1 MITGL
6 QYDFYLSGNPLWVK
20 IYDLAND
27 PNFAEITI
35 VNTTT
40 DKGYNTLKKNFAPD
54 GTCEFNIM
62 SIIEALMPYPDHIN
76 NNNLNYFNISIKV
89 KYKNT
94 TLADTEYNFK
104 RYVIRGWAN
113 KYSNKEQYIDSQS
126 KLIVGKW
133 LQWEGVNIPDL
144 PYKLYEIMYT
154 FRIFP
159 SPSDATVIINGL
171 PQNEIT
177 TSGDELITWE
187 VSKTGYITK
196 SGSFTITTNVDYN
209 IELIPTPILN
219 IPFNNNFNELT
230 GNNSVIAGGTANFP
244 TFVTGRRGTDFAASF
259 NGSQSVKTSSN
270 VLING
275 DKLSVSFWMKTTQ
288 TSIAAVTELSNNAN
302 NKNAFLS
309 LVNEIDAE
317 SGGVGRLMTSI
328 TQPGTDI
335 TQPGP
340 IFNTSFTNIDI
351 NDGNW
356 RHFVLLL
363 DRGVQSLLEASIYIN
378 GQSAYT
384 KTKAKETTFNFIN
397 DILYIGQRGGETFG
411 FNGQIQEFKLFNFI
425 LSIEDIERLYRE

>member
-1 MITGL
+1 
-6 QYDFYLSGNPLWVK
+6 
-20 IYDLAND
+20 
-27 PNFAEITI
+27 
-35 VNTTT
+35 
-40 DKGYNTLKKNFAPD
+40 
-54 GTCEFNIM
+54 
-62 SIIEALMPYPDHIN
+62 
-76 NNNLNYFNISIKV
+76 
-89 KYKNT
+89 
-94 TLADTEYNFK
+94 
-104 RYVIRGWAN
+104 
-113 KYSNKEQYIDSQS
+113 
-126 KLIVGKW
+126 
-133 LQWEGVNIPDL
+133 
-144 PYKLYEIMYT
+144 MYT

-159 SPSDATVIINGL
+159 IPSDATVIINGL

-177 TSGDELITWE
+177 TRGDELITWE
-187 VSKTGYITK
+187 VSKTGYVKK

-288 TSIAAVTELSNNAN
+288 TSKAAVTELSNNAN

-384 KTKAKETTFNFIN
+384 KTQAKETTFNFIN
-397 DILYIGQRGGETFG
+397 DILYIGQRGGETLG
-411 FNGQIQEFKLFNFI
+411 FNGQIQEFKLFDFI